1 MEHARHMVPRAG
13 LGVWGWEKKGRSTCI
28 KRWLLV
34 VPQRR
39 VSKQVQLTSL
49 HCLVGMLL
57 PREIPCSAFFTGIS
71 LDFILFDPAHAYS
84 NSPPTLSPT
93 TTAPQAHTHT
103 ACSWLARWLS
113 QRPTLDRRL
122 TETHELFRCF
132 PSAGTERLRSR
143 TCGRDS
149 SSPSCPR

>member
-13 LGVWGWEKKGRSTCI
+13 LGVWGWEEKGRSTCI

-84 NSPPTLSPT
+84 NSPPSLPNHHHPSSTD
-93 TTAPQAHTHT
+93 THSVFV
-103 ACSWLARWLS
+103 ACSLAQS
-113 QRPTLDRRL
+113 TPDSRPEIDGNARAVPM
-122 TETHELFRCF
+122 F
-132 PSAGTERLRSR
+132 SERGNRKA
-143 TCGRDS
+143 
-149 SSPSCPR
+149 

>member
-1 MEHARHMVPRAG
+1 MEHARHMVPSAG
-13 LGVWGWEKKGRSTCI
+13 LGVWGWEEKGRSTCI

-84 NSPPTLSPT
+84 NSPPTLSLT
-93 TTAPQAHTHT
+93 TTAPQAHTQRVRGL
-103 ACSWLARWLS
+103 LAGSVNARLS
-113 QRPTLDRRL
+113 TGD
-122 TETHELFRCF
+122 
-132 PSAGTERLRSR
+132 
-143 TCGRDS
+143 
-149 SSPSCPR
+149 

>member
-13 LGVWGWEKKGRSTCI
+13 LGVWGWEEKGRSTCI

-39 VSKQVQLTSL
+39 VSKEVQLTSL

-84 NSPPTLSPT
+84 NSPPLF
-93 TTAPQAHTHT
+93 PQPPPPLKHTHT
-103 ACSWLARWLS
+103 QRVRGLLAGSVNARLS
-113 QRPTLDRRL
+113 TGD
-122 TETHELFRCF
+122 
-132 PSAGTERLRSR
+132 
-143 TCGRDS
+143 
-149 SSPSCPR
+149 